1 MAGLALLGC
10 DMEKENPLQKT
21 FIIELALLKALAIRE
36 HYDNYFS
43 YVVYDRLLEETR
55 VFLDAYKLYYELYPT
70 HKEIDF
76 DTFLTQFVSNWHS
89 SDMHQ
94 EQIAFYTQA
103 IITVKKAPLDDA
115 ETALIGLINRQLMDK
130 ITKIGNKSFNS
141 EQIREELEQYDVKRA
156 GILREYDLD
165 AFTIEDVDFAEINK
179 STGLPYAME
188 PLQDALGGMVKGSLV
203 VLNAASG
210 IGKSAFIHTQVVHSI
225 KWLKQANNKKPILFF
240 NTEGTSS
247 EVFGRMLSNL
257 YRETMLG
264 GYREILASQ
273 AKLQNNFIKN
283 FGKETFIVFT
293 ANDMGLNYVRM
304 KIKKYKPALVI
315 LDMAAAIMTAVGKS
329 SGETQDLKVF
339 FNSLRNISSDNCP
352 IIATVQA
359 GNGAKYW
366 DKNDQKY
373 IYKQWPTDD
382 DIYGSKTAVQ
392 GAAET
397 IITIGRD
404 NEHEFTRYIQ
414 TTKLKSDA
422 DKAKF
427 ICELNRKFS
436 HYKVIDKVRSY

>member
-1 MAGLALLGC
+1 MDNQNQL
-10 DMEKENPLQKT
+10 EKT

-36 HYDNYFS
+36 HYESYFG

-55 VFLDAYKLYYELYPT
+55 VFLDSYKLYYELYPD

-76 DTFLTQFVSNWHS
+76 DTFLTQFISNWHS
-89 SDMHQ
+89 RDMHQ
-94 EQIAFYTQA
+94 EQITFYTQA
-103 IITVKKAPLDDA
+103 IITVKNSPLDDA
-115 ETALIGLINRQLMDK
+115 ETALLGLINKQLIDR
-130 ITKIGNKSFNS
+130 FNS
-141 EQIREELEQYDVKRA
+141 IAQKPFTSEHIRNELELYEVKRA
-156 GILREYDLD
+156 GILREYDTD
-165 AFTIEDVDFAEINK
+165 AFTVEQIDFSKIDK
-179 STGLPYAME
+179 CLGLPYAMS
-188 PLQDALGGMVKGSLV
+188 PLQDALGGLVAGSLV

-210 IGKSAFIHTQVVHSI
+210 IGKTAFIHTQVVHSL
-225 KWLKQANNKKPILFF
+225 KWLKSQKIKRPILFF

-257 YRETMLG
+257 YSETVTG
-264 GYREILASQ
+264 GYREIMQRQRSIQ
-273 AKLQNNFIKN
+273 ENFTKN
-283 FGKETFIVFT
+283 FSKESFVVFA
-293 ANDMGLNYVRM
+293 ANDMGLNYIRM

-315 LDMAAAIMTAVGKS
+315 LDMAAAIMTAAGKN

-339 FNSLRNISSDNCP
+339 FNSLRKISSDHCP

-359 GNGAKYW
+359 GNGAKWW
-366 DKNDQKY
+366 DKQQQKY
-373 IYKQWPTDD
+373 LYKQWPTDD

-414 TTKLKSDA
+414 TTKLKSDQ

-427 ICELNRKFS
+427 ICELNRKYS
-436 HYKVIDKVRSY
+436 RYELVDKVRGYDND